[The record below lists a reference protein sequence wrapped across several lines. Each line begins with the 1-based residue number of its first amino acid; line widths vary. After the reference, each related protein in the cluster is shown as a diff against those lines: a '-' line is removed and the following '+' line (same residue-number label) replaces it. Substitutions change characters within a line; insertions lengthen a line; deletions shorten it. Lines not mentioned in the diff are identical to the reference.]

1 MPRFITADTFV
12 FAPAARGGAPEAF
25 RPIGVNDASV
35 HLLTVGSIPDDS
47 IRPVESLFSA
57 KDGSARLLAI
67 GSIPDDS
74 IQPVGSLFSANDD
87 SVRPL
92 ASLPGD
98 HVQPV
103 TPGLFPPA
111 SDFLF

>member
-1 MPRFITADTFV
+1 MPHFITADTFV
-12 FAPAARGGAPEAF
+12 FAPAVRVSAPEAF
-25 RPIGVNDASV
+25 RPIGVNDASAR
-35 HLLTVGSIPDDS
+35 LLAVGSIPDDS

-57 KDGSARLLAI
+57 KDGSARLLAM

-74 IQPVGSLFSANDD
+74 IRPVGSLYSANDD

-92 ASLPGD
+92 AGLPED